1 MGKSLRELI
10 YPTDL
15 SIVDELLAELVE
27 GIQTAAK
34 VDVRLRS
41 EGDDEQFLWVQISA
55 TVMSNSDSS
64 DSRAIYVAV
73 KDISQVKHAEA
84 QIQYQLSHDN
94 LTGLMNRVQFIS
106 EVDAVIAAANID
118 QQPFML
124 LFFDLDRFKIIN
136 DSLGHDIGDRL
147 LQAIAQRLAG
157 AIDVSGVLVVM
168 NLVCCYPTPIV
179 FNWANRYVRK
189 YSFFYLSR
197 FL

>member
-1 MGKSLRELI
+1 M
-10 YPTDL
+10 
-15 SIVDELLAELVE
+15 
-27 GIQTAAK
+27 
-34 VDVRLRS
+34 
-41 EGDDEQFLWVQISA
+41 
-55 TVMSNSDSS
+55 
-64 DSRAIYVAV
+64 
-73 KDISQVKHAEA
+73 
-84 QIQYQLSHDN
+84 
-94 LTGLMNRVQFIS
+94 QFIS
-106 EVDAVIAAANID
+106 EVDAAIAVANID

-168 NLVCCYPTPIV
+168 NLVCCYPMPIV
-179 FNWANRYVRK
+179 FNWANRHVRK